1 MFEIPL
7 LLILIVLVA
16 LVFDFTNGAHDCA
29 NAIATVVSTKVV
41 TPRFAVGMAAAL
53 NLAGALLGTEVA
65 KTLGAGLVLPEVVQG
80 SHILVLAALLG
91 AIFWN
96 CLTWYFG
103 IPSSSSHALIGGLV
117 GAALAHA
124 GPDALN
130 FAGIVNKVLLPLVL
144 SPLAG
149 FGVGFLI
156 MWLIYWIFARVM
168 RSKVNRIF
176 RKMQLVSAAFMATSH
191 GLNDAQKTMGIIT
204 LTLIAVGLQPSGS
217 GPQLWVI
224 AVCGLAIAL
233 GTYMGGWRVIRT
245 LGKGLTEIATP
256 QGFAAEASSATTILV
271 SSHLGFALSTTQVCS
286 GSIIGSGL
294 GKKGGAID
302 WKVAA
307 RMLVAWLVTFPAAGV
322 IGAAACAVAKINV
335 WGTLAVAAIAVVA
348 ALIIFRLSRRNP
360 INAMNVNEGSEVKV
374 NAKVATA
381 AAAA

>member
-1 MFEIPL
+1 MFEIPF

-124 GPDALN
+124 GPEALN
-130 FAGIVNKVLLPLVL
+130 FSGIVNKVLLPLVL

-149 FGVGFLI
+149 FGMGFLI
-156 MWLIYWIFARVM
+156 MWLIYWLFARVM
-168 RSKVNRIF
+168 RSKVC
-176 RKMQLVSAAFMATSH
+176 LLYTSRC
-191 GLNDAQKTMGIIT
+191 
-204 LTLIAVGLQPSGS
+204 V
-217 GPQLWVI
+217 
-224 AVCGLAIAL
+224 
-233 GTYMGGWRVIRT
+233 
-245 LGKGLTEIATP
+245 
-256 QGFAAEASSATTILV
+256 
-271 SSHLGFALSTTQVCS
+271 
-286 GSIIGSGL
+286 
-294 GKKGGAID
+294 
-302 WKVAA
+302 
-307 RMLVAWLVTFPAAGV
+307 
-322 IGAAACAVAKINV
+322 
-335 WGTLAVAAIAVVA
+335 
-348 ALIIFRLSRRNP
+348 
-360 INAMNVNEGSEVKV
+360 
-374 NAKVATA
+374 
-381 AAAA
+381 

>member
-29 NAIATVVSTKVV
+29 NAIATVVSPKVV

-204 LTLIAVGLQPSGS
+204 LALFIFGEIDEVAVPLCHGHGRRHGHRRLENRQDHGPPHLQAGARARLCRRDLGRSGHLR
-217 GPQLWVI
+217 G
-224 AVCGLAIAL
+224 
-233 GTYMGGWRVIRT
+233 IRA
-245 LGKGLTEIATP
+245 GRSREHHAH
-256 QGFAAEASSATTILV
+256 
-271 SSHLGFALSTTQVCS
+271 HLGLHLRCGFHQAPFRRALDRGRTA
-286 GSIIGSGL
+286 GHGL
-294 GKKGGAID
+294 GADPARCGHRGLLFLL
-302 WKVAA
+302 VAA
-307 RMLVAWLVTFPAAGV
+307 SDLELGGYRPAGPLLKSPV
-322 IGAAACAVAKINV
+322 
-335 WGTLAVAAIAVVA
+335 
-348 ALIIFRLSRRNP
+348 LS
-360 INAMNVNEGSEVKV
+360 S
-374 NAKVATA
+374 
-381 AAAA
+381 